1 MESKI
6 KGDRRPNRIL
16 SAIIAA
22 FLVAFFIKIF
32 IFDFMITEGRSM
44 VPTLLPGQVV
54 MVNHLAYGFRL
65 PWTNRYVFR
74 WSAPQRGDI
83 VIFPSPLG
91 EIAVKR
97 VGALVGNSQF
107 IALGDNQAESFDSR
121 TYGPIPLDAILGK
134 VLWVK

>member
-6 KGDRRPNRIL
+6 KGERRPNRIH

-44 VPTLLPGQVV
+44 VPTLRPGQVV

-65 PWTNRYVFR
+65 PWANTYLLR
-74 WSAPQRGDI
+74 WAVPQRGDI

-97 VGALVGNSQF
+97 VGDLVGNSQF
-107 IALGDNQAESFDSR
+107 IALGDNKGESFDSR
-121 TYGPIPLDAILGK
+121 TYGPISLDAILGK
-134 VLWVK
+134 VLLLK